1 MFSMHHEQ
9 SKCHVN
15 AVQVTVVLPKS
26 SRDVGEVL
34 STIHAKEKAINR
46 QVLLKILDNVQYFSY

>member
-34 STIHAKEKAINR
+34 STIHAKEKATN
-46 QVLLKILDNVQYFSY
+46 